1 MEGEIFKEYHKRRN
15 EGNELVLNQNF
26 TPFKRFYSI
35 DTLCYQDGEIPV
47 KYKEIMGLVASL
59 VLRCKDCILYHI
71 ERSILEGATR
81 NELNEA
87 MNISLVVGGSIII
100 PELRFALK
108 AVDEKFNY
116 LIQNQNINGGQL

>member
-1 MEGEIFKEYHKRRN
+1 MEGEIFKEYHQRRN

-71 ERSILEGATR
+71 ERSIIEGATR

-108 AVDEKFNY
+108 AIDEKFTF
-116 LIQNQNINGGQL
+116 LNQSENINGGQL

>member
-35 DTLCYQDGEIPV
+35 DTLCYQDGEIPI

-108 AVDEKFNY
+108 AIDEKFNS
-116 LIQNQNINGGQL
+116 LIQNENINGGQL

>member
-108 AVDEKFNY
+108 AIDEKFNS
-116 LIQNQNINGGQL
+116 LIQNENINGGQL